1 MSLTAVVDACPNS
14 AAFFGFMG
22 VTAAVVFCS
31 ENSRL
36 SSMLFQCCHAPPLS
50 ADLGSAYG
58 TAKSGVGLASMGVIH
73 ADRVMRNIIPVIMAG
88 ILGIY
93 GLIVGAILVGR
104 SEFCRSVSEILPQGS
119 PSFSLILYLLRGF
132 MSTIH
137 LQSPPLMH
145 RVTSTVPSTATH
157 TWLLVSPVALHRL
170 LPGWRS
176 ACLGTQ
182 VCVLL
187 ASSPSFLLR

>member
-22 VTAAVVFCS
+22 VTAAVVFC
-31 ENSRL
+31 N
-36 SSMLFQCCHAPPLS
+36 
-50 ADLGSAYG
+50 LGSAYG

-104 SEFCRSVSEILPQGS
+104 ITPPDSSGNKYSSFDGYAHLAAGITCGLASLASGLAIGVSGDAGVRAAGQQPKL
-119 PSFSLILYLLRGF
+119 F
-132 MSTIH
+132 
-137 LQSPPLMH
+137 
-145 RVTSTVPSTATH
+145 
-157 TWLLVSPVALHRL
+157 VALML
-170 LPGWRS
+170 MMIFS
-176 ACLGTQ
+176 EALGLFGFIVALMLSLKTSGDI
-182 VCVLL
+182 C
-187 ASSPSFLLR
+187 